1 MNDAMHTDTI
11 RFLRE
16 MQADAA
22 KAAAAAR
29 ALGDAGRD
37 FAATAQANAAN
48 CAAWTRFWTQAARG
62 PGFTVHHL
70 NAMLEDHA
78 AVASS
83 ASANIRAAARIA

>member
-22 KAAAAAR
+22 KAADAAR
-29 ALGDAGRD
+29 VLRDAGRD
-37 FAATAQANAAN
+37 FAATAQQNAAN
-48 CAAWTRFWTQAARG
+48 CAAWTRYWIAAAQR
-62 PGFTVHHL
+62 PSFTVHHL